1 MTDNVISLQPAL
13 DKKQEAERL
22 EALENAEIETATKEF
37 QQHLFEAMGLNFYV
51 DLSDTPKP
59 QD

>member
-22 EALENAEIETATKEF
+22 EAVENAEIEAATKEF

-51 DLSDTPKP
+51 DLSDKAETT
-59 QD
+59 D